1 MLLNILFPLIAKIS
15 AVKSVPTAKWKMQ
28 LDALK
33 KTKNQKHLLLQTCC
47 EQDTGNIVRIFG
59 QCGIVRGNSPDP
71 T

>member
-33 KTKNQKHLLLQTCC
+33 KNKKTKNTCFC
-47 EQDTGNIVRIFG
+47 RHAVNRTLET
-59 QCGIVRGNSPDP
+59 
-71 T
+71 

>member
-33 KTKNQKHLLLQTCC
+33 KNKKPKTLAFADML
-47 EQDTGNIVRIFG
+47 
-59 QCGIVRGNSPDP
+59 
-71 T
+71 